1 MPRISPPSV
10 EVAVADKTEQP
21 ESVTTTDA
29 ETRHGLD
36 RSYQLIAEVERLAH
50 NLNVHLDEIHELI
63 TERRQEL

>member
-1 MPRISPPSV
+1 M
-10 EVAVADKTEQP
+10 ADKTEKP
-21 ESVTTTDA
+21 ARMNITDA